1 MELLA
6 NIIKKVET
14 DGISKDLS
22 PMLMELRPHYIE
34 KDKDP
39 LVTRLLRMTANHI
52 DATGT
57 FHIRQLEVEEEE
69 ASPDPKAELAY
80 FLQLCQKP
88 NHPANREELTEI
100 KLQFLE
106 RGEK

>member
-1 MELLA
+1 MLE
-6 NIIKKVET
+6 NIIKKLESE
-14 DGISKDLS
+14 GITKELS
-22 PMLMELRPHYIE
+22 PMLMELRPHYME
-34 KDKDP
+34 TEVDP

-52 DATGT
+52 EATGT
-57 FHIRQLEVEEEE
+57 YHIRQLEVEEEE
-69 ASPDPKAELAY
+69 QNPDPKAELAY

-100 KLQFLE
+100 KLQFFE